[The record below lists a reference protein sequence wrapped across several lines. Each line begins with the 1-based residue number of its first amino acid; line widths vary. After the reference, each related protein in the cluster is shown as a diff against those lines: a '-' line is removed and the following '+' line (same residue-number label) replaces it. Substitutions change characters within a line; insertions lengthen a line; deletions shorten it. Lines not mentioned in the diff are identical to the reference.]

1 MRRLIAIVCALVVGV
16 ASTVPASAVV
26 ITPGDYIGS
35 SGTGES
41 LAGDRFRSFANTG
54 GNENYLGVPSLGN
67 LPRAERG
74 ITWTTNTLTS
84 YDFTF
89 QYDQA
94 NDKLVSTIAG
104 GTLERPTWSADLITK
119 GKTKGASDLNAFQI
133 SIGNRDAGADVY
145 LTDVVLDGIA
155 LGGFSTVNP
164 SFGNWLV
171 TGPDMNLTDG
181 FTLTGTLWLLGPF
194 STSQENSVV
203 NLTAGWDT
211 RGSTPVP
218 AETSSW
224 GQVKSLYR

>member
-1 MRRLIAIVCALVVGV
+1 MRRLTAFVCALVVGV
-16 ASTVPASAVV
+16 ATAVPASAVE
-26 ITPGDYIGS
+26 ILLGDYIGS

-41 LAGDRFRSFANTG
+41 LAGVRFRSFANTG
-54 GNENYLGVPSLGN
+54 GNENYLGVPSLGT

-74 ITWTTNTLTS
+74 ITWTTNILTS

-104 GTLERPTWSADLITK
+104 GTLESPNWSADLITK
-119 GKTKGASDLNAFQI
+119 GKIKGASDLNAFQI
-133 SIGNRDAGADVY
+133 SIGNRDTGADVY

-155 LGGFSTVNP
+155 LGGFSTLNP
-164 SFGNWLV
+164 SYGNWLV

-181 FTLTGTLWLLGPF
+181 FTLTGTLWLRGPF

-203 NLTAGWDT
+203 NLTAGWDG
-211 RGSTPVP
+211 RGSSPVP
-218 AETSSW
+218 VEYSSW
-224 GQVKSLYR
+224 GQLKFLYR

>member
-1 MRRLIAIVCALVVGV
+1 MRRFIAFTCALVVGV
-16 ASTVPASAVV
+16 ASAVPASAVT
-26 ITPGDYIGS
+26 ILPGAYIGS

-54 GNENYLGVPSLGN
+54 GNENYLGVPNLGT
-67 LPRAERG
+67 LPRAEQG

-104 GTLERPTWSADLITK
+104 GTLERPNWSADLITK
-119 GKTKGASDLNAFQI
+119 FKTKGASDLNAFQI

-155 LGGFSTVNP
+155 LGGFSTSNP

-171 TGPDMNLTDG
+171 TGSDMDLTDG
-181 FTLTGTLWLLGPF
+181 FTLTGTLWLRGPF

-211 RGSTPVP
+211 TGSPPVP
-218 AETSSW
+218 VENSSW
-224 GQVKSLYR
+224 GQIKSLYR